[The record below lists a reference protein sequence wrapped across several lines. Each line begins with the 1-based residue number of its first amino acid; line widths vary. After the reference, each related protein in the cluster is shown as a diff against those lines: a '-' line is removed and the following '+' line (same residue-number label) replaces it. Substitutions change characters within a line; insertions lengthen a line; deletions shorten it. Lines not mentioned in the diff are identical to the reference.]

1 MSLFEVTGLKKVYG
15 RKFSDKKV
23 EALRDVNFSIEE
35 GEFVAIM
42 GESGSGKTTLLNIL
56 ALLDKPTE
64 GKIYLKNV
72 DLSNI
77 ADSERTKFRRGNLGY
92 VFQDYNLLDTFNV
105 KDNVLLPLVL
115 RQESIEDIKEKLL
128 RVLKKLGIE
137 SLVNKYPYEL
147 SGGEKQRVAVAR
159 ALITDP
165 KIIFADEPTGA
176 LDSKSADNL
185 LEYFLDI
192 NKSGQSILMVTHS
205 IKAASYASRILFIK
219 DGRIFHQLYK
229 GDRNSRQMYEEIANS
244 LTQIGGE

>member
-1 MSLFEVTGLKKVYG
+1 MSLFEVTGLKKIYG

-23 EALRDVNFSIEE
+23 EALRNINFNVEE

-64 GKIYLKNV
+64 GKIHLKNV
-72 DLSNI
+72 DLSSI
-77 ADSERTKFRRGNLGY
+77 PDSDRTKFRRDNLGY

-115 RQESIEDIKEKLL
+115 RQESIKDMKPKLM
-128 RVLKKLGIE
+128 RVLGKLGIE
-137 SLVNKYPYEL
+137 SLINKYPYEL

-185 LEYFLDI
+185 LEYFLNI
-192 NKSGQSILMVTHS
+192 NESGQTILMVTHS

-219 DGRIFHQLYK
+219 DGKIFHQLYK
-229 GDRNSRQMYEEIANS
+229 GDRSGRQMYEEIANS